1 MMNLESLIKLVVK
14 GSATA
19 GVLLLTACQTTN
31 YQKLDISEEVKDPTP
46 DQILIDQ
53 APELLNSKELE
64 SLLRHKDK
72 VTEASLKADRL
83 FNSAFIDNSH
93 YRSNGLPQ
101 HNLDPLLG
109 PSIRLS
115 TWNIEKSIHV
125 NKAAEALSAEESFIE
140 HLSSRALKNKRV
152 YSKAVRQ
159 RATLAASD
167 ILLLQE
173 IDIGHCRSDYLFA
186 AQKLA
191 HKMGMNY
198 VYAPQQ
204 LEIDPVYLGVDNI
217 EFGNKAVDHRT
228 CKLDQE
234 GVEEYRGVFGVAVLS
249 RYPIKRVEVFP
260 LKNQPYDWYDREI
273 VKPDILEETRRF
285 GAQTLF
291 KAKPLREVKY
301 GGRGFTRVDL
311 HVPDV
316 PHETIS
322 VINVHLEIKAEPKR
336 RVEQLTE
343 ILSYISDIENPVV
356 MAGDFNSASRDLSAT
371 SIIRAASRAAKD
383 PWNLTSA
390 GLFLLDVTGV
400 YQLRNLVNGVKNFQD
415 PLAIGVPLILPN
427 KKKSLFKLIENYRFK
442 DGGAFDFRGD
452 AKRSINGSPK
462 VLSNSNQRSLF
473 KGFTNTFSVPKPIG
487 PIGRDRLDWI
497 FVKSFLNHP
506 KAKDGPYKLAPHF
519 GETLN
524 LMNTAVKSKYS
535 DHHPITTI
543 IPLTEPKL

>member
-1 MMNLESLIKLVVK
+1 MGARLTLTFLVTFYIRRNDVLDCMMNLESLMKLVVK
-14 GSATA
+14 GSVTA
-19 GVLLLTACQTTN
+19 GALLLTACQTPN
-31 YQKLDISEEVKDPTP
+31 YQKLNISEEIKDPKP
-46 DQILIDQ
+46 DKILLDY
-53 APELLNSKELE
+53 APELLTHKELE
-64 SLLRHKDK
+64 SLLRQKDK
-72 VTEASLKADRL
+72 VTETSQKADRL
-83 FNSAFIDNSH
+83 FSSAFVDNSH

-101 HNLDPLLG
+101 HNVHPLLG

-125 NKAAEALSAEESFIE
+125 NKVAQALSSEKNFIK
-140 HLSSRALKNKRV
+140 HLSSNTLKNKKV
-152 YSKAVRQ
+152 YI
-159 RATLAASD
+159 AA
-167 ILLLQE
+167 
-173 IDIGHCRSDYLFA
+173 R
-186 AQKLA
+186 KLA
-191 HKMGMNY
+191 QTMEMNY

-204 LEIDPVYLGVDNI
+204 LEIDPVYLGVENI
-217 EFGNKAVDHRT
+217 KFGNEAVDRRA
-228 CKLDQE
+228 CKLDHE
-234 GVEEYRGVFGVAVLS
+234 NGGIYRGVFGVAVLS
-249 RYPIKRVEVFP
+249 RYPIKRVQVFP

-273 VKPDILEETRRF
+273 VKPDLLEETRRF

-291 KAKPLREVKY
+291 KAKTLREVKY

-322 VINVHLEIKAEPKR
+322 VINVHLEIKAEPKK

-343 ILSYISDIENPVV
+343 ILSYINGIENLVV

-371 SIIRAASRAAKD
+371 SIIRAASRASTD
-383 PWNLTSA
+383 PWNLTSL
-390 GLFLLDVTGV
+390 GLFLLDVTGI
-400 YQLRNLVNGVKNFQD
+400 YQFRNLLNGIKNFQD
-415 PLAIGVPLILPN
+415 PLAIGIPLILPN
-427 KKKSLFKLIENYRFK
+427 KKKSLFKLVENYRFK

-452 AKRSINGSPK
+452 AERSINGSPK
-462 VLSNSNQRSLF
+462 VLSNSNQRNRF

-487 PIGRDRLDWI
+487 PIGLDRLDWI

-506 KAKDGPYKLAPHF
+506 KAKNGPYKLAPHF

-524 LMNTAVKSKYS
+524 LMNRAVKSKYS